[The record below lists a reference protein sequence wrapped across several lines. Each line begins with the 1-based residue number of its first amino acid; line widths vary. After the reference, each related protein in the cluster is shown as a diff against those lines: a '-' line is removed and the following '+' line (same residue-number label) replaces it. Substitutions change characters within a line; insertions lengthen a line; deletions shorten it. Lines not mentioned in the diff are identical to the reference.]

1 MSTREAVL
9 EMTDSIPKLERV
21 LERSIKAFLPG
32 LLRMDRFAS
41 EISAVTRVIVIL
53 EQRQNNNHDY
63 TVMIFVVLFY
73 FGVVV
78 FFQINYVIDYVK
90 N

>member
-9 EMTDSIPKLERV
+9 EMTDGIPKLERV

-53 EQRQNNNHDY
+53 EQRQNNNRDY

-73 FGVVV
+73 FGGF
-78 FFQINYVIDYVK
+78 FFQINCVIDYVK

>member
-9 EMTDSIPKLERV
+9 EMTDGIPKLERV

-73 FGVVV
+73 FGF